1 MENVLNLMGLSEEGI
16 KEAKVEPSVGSGWL
30 WESGAYKVEVKQV
43 AIFETER
50 KAKMLK
56 IELYDETEDK
66 TLVEYANTSYIDKKT
81 GEVTENKGGAHIF
94 KALMSAIKL
103 EPSQCV
109 VKSEEIK
116 AYGKDIQ
123 AQVIDNAAGRKCV
136 ALVRQVE
143 DPNNEKYPDSNTVE
157 GFADI
162 QNNINGSTEAY
173 DKWLAKLEKAPVL
186 VKKGKKKVTATTAST
201 EASKDAALNLLD

>member
-1 MENVLNLMGLSEEGI
+1 MENVLNLMGLSEEGL
-16 KEAKVEPSVGSGWL
+16 KEAQIEPSVGSGWL

-56 IELYDETEDK
+56 IELYDEAEDK
-66 TLVEYANTSYIDKKT
+66 TIVEYANTSYIDKKT
-81 GEVTENKGGAHIF
+81 NEVTENKGGAHIF

-109 VKSEEIK
+109 IKNEEIK
-116 AYGKDIQ
+116 AYGKDVQ
-123 AQVIDNAAGRKCV
+123 AQVIDNAAGRKCI

-143 DPNNEKYPDSNTVE
+143 DPNNEKYQDSNVIE

-162 QNNINGSTEAY
+162 SRMINGSEEAIL
-173 DKWLAKLEKAPVL
+173 KWEAKISKQSVLIKKSKKA
-186 VKKGKKKVTATTAST
+186 KSTTTAST
-201 EASKDAALNLLD
+201 EANKDAALNLLD